1 MRTGKVTPLLSTVLL
16 GRKTTKQNKEACQIG
31 GGVRE
36 KLVDILRLKI
46 VVSLTNFWM
55 LV

>member
-16 GRKTTKQNKEACQIG
+16 GRKPTKQNKETCQIG

-36 KLVDILRLKI
+36 MLVDILLLKS
-46 VVSLTNFWM
+46 VVPLTNF
-55 LV
+55 

>member
-1 MRTGKVTPLLSTVLL
+1 MRTEKVTPLLSTVLL

-36 KLVDILRLKI
+36 KLVDILLLKS
-46 VVSLTNFWM
+46 VGPLTNF
-55 LV
+55 